1 MPGGRNSQPEKSR
14 CSQRLFLLRSAY
26 HLMNGEA
33 FFIIV
38 CPGTSTHHIP
48 VARQRGQTIQLL
60 TFPLQLTF
68 HGK

>member
-1 MPGGRNSQPEKSR
+1 MASRKKPLLSAAFSFAECVPPDEWGG
-14 CSQRLFLLRSAY
+14 
-26 HLMNGEA
+26 